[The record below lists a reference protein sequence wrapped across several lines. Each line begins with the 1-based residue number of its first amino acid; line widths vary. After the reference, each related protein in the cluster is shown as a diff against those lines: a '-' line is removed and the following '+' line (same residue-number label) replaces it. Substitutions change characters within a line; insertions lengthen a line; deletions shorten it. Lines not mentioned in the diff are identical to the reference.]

1 MSLPETNMEEQVNT
15 LKEQIEKNKEEIQ
28 NKYTDLGIAYYR
40 SHGNDETAE
49 FQNICQEI
57 ASKYRAI
64 EQMKQEILNLTF
76 TEENAKICPECG
88 SKNEKDSVFCGEC
101 GCKLPEENVCPNC
114 GAQVDEGAKFCIYCG
129 TKVE

>member
-28 NKYTDLGIAYYR
+28 SQYTDLGIAYYR
-40 SHGNDETAE
+40 IHGNDETAE

-64 EQMKQEILNLTF
+64 EQMKQEILNLTL